1 MTQSYYYN
9 YNYYDIYYE
18 YFGKIEISQNSK
30 QSTFTVEGKITELTR
45 LS

>member
-9 YNYYDIYYE
+9 YNYYDTE